1 MHTFRRSKR
10 RNSGAPIVKKNA
22 KKEEQMGATLQIFAL
37 GFWFFDVGPDRSLG
51 YSLKFTAT
59 DRFLKIH
66 RHGTSC
72 SWSPR
77 THKCHAGYPFDPEG
91 KRCETKS

>member
-1 MHTFRRSKR
+1 MHPLSKKT
-10 RNSGAPIVKKNA
+10 PKKKSSLRYSSNFCT
-22 KKEEQMGATLQIFAL
+22 GFIFAL

-59 DRFLKIH
+59 DRFLKIQE

-72 SWSPR
+72 YLEP
-77 THKCHAGYPFDPEG
+77 ADA
-91 KRCETKS
+91 